1 MKYININVI
10 LPKQVGILAEMV
22 IELFFKLVAIPPQ
35 KWYMPESPLNRE
47 LLIHI

>member
-1 MKYININVI
+1 MKYINILVI

-22 IELFFKLVAIPPQ
+22 
-35 KWYMPESPLNRE
+35 PESPLNRE